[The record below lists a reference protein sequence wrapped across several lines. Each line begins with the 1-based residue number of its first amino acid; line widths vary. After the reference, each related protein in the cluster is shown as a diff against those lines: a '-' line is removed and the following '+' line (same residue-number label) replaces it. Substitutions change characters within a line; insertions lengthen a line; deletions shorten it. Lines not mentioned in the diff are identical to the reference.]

1 MQEIW
6 MHVFRNRQ
14 ALDLA
19 QAETFSGWLA
29 VMVQR
34 RCIDLLQQRAE
45 PLHSALDSEVSDGAE
60 LWMSS
65 AADQDQNLEAAELLA
80 AVQLLR
86 SKLKPTWRAFFELYF
101 IEGLDFECAPIV
113 AK

>member
-29 VMVQR
+29 VMV
-34 RCIDLLQQRAE
+34 
-45 PLHSALDSEVSDGAE
+45 
-60 LWMSS
+60 
-65 AADQDQNLEAAELLA
+65 
-80 AVQLLR
+80 
-86 SKLKPTWRAFFELYF
+86 
-101 IEGLDFECAPIV
+101 
-113 AK
+113 